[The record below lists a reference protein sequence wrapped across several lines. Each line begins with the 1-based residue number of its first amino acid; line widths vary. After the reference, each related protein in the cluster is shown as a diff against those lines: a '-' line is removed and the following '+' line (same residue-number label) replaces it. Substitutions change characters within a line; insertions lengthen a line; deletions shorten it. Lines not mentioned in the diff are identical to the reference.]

1 MKKDIPRSRSV
12 QMALVRSKNTK
23 PEWIVRRLVHSLG
36 FRYRLHCKD
45 LVGTPDLVFRTRRK
59 VIFVHGCFWHCHSD
73 ANCWRSRLPKTRL
86 EFWKPKLTANV
97 TRDQKVKGTLE
108 KQGWEVLIVWEC
120 QTVAGQRSQ
129 LTSML
134 AAFLNQATSSD
145 EV

>member
-1 MKKDIPRSRSV
+1 
-12 QMALVRSKNTK
+12 MALVRSKNTK